1 MPKSPLSCTRGC
13 VRQLVLLCIQTPDE
27 KEKIVLP
34 HPRHLLNPPLPDR
47 PYRRPKCLGCNGGNK
62 NRGRGEKCR
71 RLRLLHQVRWGVH
84 RIFAE
89 MPTANT
95 AAIAKRST
103 GFRAAACVV
112 CRSKISIIPLGAP
125 GPKLFYAASVID
137 PRPTLSVAH
146 CVIGRSKISIIPL
159 G

>member
-103 GFRAAACVV
+103 GFRADAFLATINVYD
-112 CRSKISIIPLGAP
+112 AP
-125 GPKLFYAASVID
+125 GPTLFYAAFVID